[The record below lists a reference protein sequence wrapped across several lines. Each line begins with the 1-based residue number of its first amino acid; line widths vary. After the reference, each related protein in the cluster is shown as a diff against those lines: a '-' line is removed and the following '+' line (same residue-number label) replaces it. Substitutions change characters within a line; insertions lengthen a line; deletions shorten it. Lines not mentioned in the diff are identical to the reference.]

1 MIIFEQERLDGIE
14 HLVSSTGSVK
24 LSSLAEPLKDKN
36 LHISLPK
43 AVASYDD
50 TDLYY
55 IQSILVSSSW
65 NKNDDIFDKRE
76 IWLAR
81 STPEDKPTNLEHDE
95 SVIVGH
101 ITSNWPITEDGQMID
116 PNTDIDSL
124 PDKYHILT
132 GSVIYKGYSNSELR
146 SRAEKLIEEIENGT
160 KYVSME
166 CFFKGFD
173 YGVLDKTTGEYKVLP
188 RNNDTAY
195 LTKHLRAYGG
205 QGEKDNYKIGRV
217 LRDITFT
224 GKGFVDKPANEDS
237 VIFTKESFFATESQ
251 KNNEISTKKTNEFS
265 FSGVSNKQ
273 SQLYSEANDM
283 SKEVENSTSPCD
295 EIISKASNLM
305 DKVSELTE
313 QNLNLTSQID
323 NINKEHEVA
332 MSQMQENNSAELA
345 KAEQAL
351 MDRITQLE
359 TEVQKYVELEAEAA
373 KKMKDMEEEKKMM
386 KEKEEKMQ
394 ADILAANEVIA
405 GYKTK
410 EEEMMKKE
418 KKMKRQA
425 ALLECGVDT
434 DTAASVLEQFEAL
447 DDAAFDA
454 MTAVFA
460 TLKPATV
467 TEEAVS
473 STTEAEETTTVTEQ
487 VLETVE
493 VDEEVNLGVGSE
505 AVTEENSTTAALVEF
520 VRSRLSKK

>member
-1 MIIFEQERLDGIE
+1 MIIFEQEKLDGIE
-14 HLVSSTGSVK
+14 HLVSSSASIK
-24 LSSLAEPLKDKN
+24 LSSLAEPLSVNEKPPA
-36 LHISLPK
+36 LPK
-43 AVASYDD
+43 AIASYDD
-50 TDLYY
+50 NDLYY

-65 NKNDDIFDKRE
+65 NKNDDIFDKKE
-76 IWLAR
+76 IWLAK

-101 ITSNWPITEDGQMID
+101 ITANWPITEDGQMID
-116 PNTDIDSL
+116 QNISIDQL

-173 YGVLDKTTGEYKVLP
+173 YGILDKSTGEYKILA

-217 LRDITFT
+217 LRSITFT
-224 GKGFVDKPANEDS
+224 GKGFVDKPANADS
-237 VIFTKESFFATESQ
+237 VIFTKESFLSNSFKENYTED
-251 KNNEISTKKTNEFS
+251 TKKTNEFL

-283 SKEVENSTSPCD
+283 SNVVETQNNSPCD
-295 EIISKASNLM
+295 EIISKASSLM

-323 NINKEHEVA
+323 TLNKEHEVA
-332 MSQMQENNSAELA
+332 MSQMQETNSVELV

-351 MDRITQLE
+351 NERIAHLE
-359 TEVQKYVELEAEAA
+359 AEVQKYIELEAEAA

-386 KEKEEKMQ
+386 KDKEEKMQ
-394 ADILAANEVIA
+394 ADIVSANEVIA
-405 GYKTK
+405 AYKSK

-425 ALLECGVDT
+425 ALIECGIDN
-434 DTAASVLEQFEAL
+434 DTAASVLEKFESL
-447 DDAAFDA
+447 DDEAFDTMA
-454 MTAVFA
+454 AVFA

-467 TEEAVS
+467 AADVAS
-473 STTEAEETTTVTEQ
+473 STEAEEAPTVTEQ
-487 VLETVE
+487 VLENVE
-493 VDEEVNLGVGSE
+493 IDEEVNLGVGSE
-505 AVTEENSTTAALVEF
+505 AVTEDNSTRAALVEF